1 MLQLLTPRK
10 VPIDP
15 KESDGS
21 ALKTQPLD
29 MGEAGPLLQGST
41 REITG
46 DSQKRKKRCESEGW
60 GVFVRIGNSRLSQ
73 IKNLQFHEFS
83 QRPRAEA
90 RDPA

>member
-46 DSQKRKKRCESEGW
+46 DSQKRKKKDASPKVGGFSSE
-60 GVFVRIGNSRLSQ
+60 
-73 IKNLQFHEFS
+73 
-83 QRPRAEA
+83 
-90 RDPA
+90 